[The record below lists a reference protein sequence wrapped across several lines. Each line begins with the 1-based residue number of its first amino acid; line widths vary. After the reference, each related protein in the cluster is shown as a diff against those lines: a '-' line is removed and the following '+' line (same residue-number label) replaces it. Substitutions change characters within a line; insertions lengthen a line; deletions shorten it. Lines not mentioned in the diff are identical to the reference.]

1 MNMHW
6 CSLKTDYTIKFYI
19 PKLYENISFDNLN
32 VTHAGTKNQQ
42 VTITF
47 IENQGNTLI
56 NTEKMKVDEH
66 ALMLTKNRL
75 HH

>member
-1 MNMHW
+1 MNMHC
-6 CSLKTDYTIKFYI
+6 CSLKTNCSINLSI
-19 PKLYENISFDNLN
+19 PKWYENTPFHNLN
-32 VTHAGTKNQQ
+32 ITHAGAKNHQ

-47 IENQGNTLI
+47 MEKQGNTLI

-66 ALMLTKNRL
+66 ALVHIKNRL